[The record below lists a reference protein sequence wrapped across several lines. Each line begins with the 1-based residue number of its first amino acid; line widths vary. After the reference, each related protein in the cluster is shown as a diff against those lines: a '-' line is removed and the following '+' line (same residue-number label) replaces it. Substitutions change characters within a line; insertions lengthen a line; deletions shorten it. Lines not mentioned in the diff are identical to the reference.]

1 MNRIYRKLWN
11 ASLGNWV
18 VAPEIARGGGGLG
31 SGVVGSSAARAP
43 ALRLHGV
50 ATALALAWG
59 LAGGAPVALAACVV
73 TIPGAGGTVDCT
85 GTVTSTYSS
94 SVNNITVNVASDA
107 TVYSQTGPALNLAGN
122 NIRFNNYG
130 MVGPTLLGSLVNFTS
145 AVALGNSNNSTV
157 NITNGGLTRAVGDT
171 PQGNLLNL
179 TGMAYEVKNG
189 ANGVVNF
196 TNTGTIDAAPLIT
209 AGILS
214 AADIPGIILYNPLNG
229 APGAGPQVNF
239 TNTLGGFIT
248 GRIAFQGSAA
258 GNTFINAGIL
268 NGSLS
273 MGAGGLTG
281 NKFIAVTGSVV
292 NSGGGVATATGI
304 LGKAGLQFA
313 PAGVVD
319 GGLNGASNTLVLQ
332 NVADAANPGTGP
344 NGTGT
349 VSPTTYKNFPNLKV
363 YSGTWTIQGP
373 LLGAYINP
381 TAELNGGVASIN
393 DALVF
398 GTATVVANGGTLRS
412 QGSPLSLANTFNL
425 GANGLTIDGTSQLT
439 LSGQLG
445 GSGALT
451 KNGAGTLVLD
461 NATNNYIGGT
471 TLNGGTLALGSATA
485 LGNGGLSVTGMS
497 TLQTTT
503 ALSLGTGIDLGA
515 TLGVDAANNLT
526 LSGNITGSGG
536 LAKAG
541 SGALTLTGANNFTGG
556 VNLNA
561 GTLIVASD
569 TALGRGGLTISA
581 TGVTLDNAGTVSL
594 GNSIALGNSQR
605 LALAGSNAMTLS
617 GAISG
622 DFSGLD
628 KYGAADLTLSG
639 ANTFTGGVKLNAG
652 KLIIGGDSALGT
664 GIFNA
669 AAGTTLDANAARTVG
684 NAMTL
689 GGNVTVAGS
698 NNLTLNGP
706 ITGAGGLTKNGAA
719 TLTIAG
725 NNGFQGGVAL
735 NAGTLLLGNNN
746 ALGTGG
752 ALTTAAGTT
761 LGATGTGLTVRNP
774 IGLNGDLSI
783 NGPQNLSL
791 NGVISGSG
799 NLTKNGG
806 SILQLAAAN
815 TFQGNVLLN
824 AGTLYIGSA
833 DALGQGR
840 LIASG
845 GTIDSLSAPTV
856 ANAITLNGA
865 VAVGGLSNLTLQGV
879 IDGNGRLTK
888 GGAADLSLT
897 GVNTYSGGTFLNGGS
912 ITIGNAGA
920 LGSGDLTV
928 GGGASLTGSTPLAL
942 GNAIH
947 LNAGL
952 TLPGSSALTLGGM
965 IDGMAGLTKTGAGT
979 LTLSGANTYGG
990 GTTLNN
996 GTLIVASNT
1005 ALGTGALTAAGGTS
1019 LDSSSAVTLTN
1030 GVNTNFGGLNVLGSH
1045 DLTLKGTI
1053 AGGGGLTKN
1062 GSATLTLAGANT
1074 YAGNTQVN
1082 AGALLVDGSVSGTVT
1097 ANNGGTLGGIGRIA
1111 GDVEIASGATLSPGH
1126 GGPGTLTVGGNLTL
1140 QANSAT
1146 SFELGQAGVVGG
1158 ASNDLVSVR
1167 GNLTL
1172 GGALTA
1178 NAASAGWY
1186 RLFNYDGSL
1195 SGSFASTQVNST
1207 QSGFTPRSHSLDTGT
1222 TGQINLSV
1230 VAAGQSLQFWNGG
1243 QTSGNGSITGGAG
1256 TWSLAGTNWTDS
1268 AGTATQGWNGSVAV
1282 FGGSAGGNVA
1292 VAGAQSFDT
1301 LQFSTDGYNLTGGSL
1316 AFSPASGTQGTINTD
1331 AGISAAIATTLVDG
1345 SGTSLLKVG
1354 GGTLT
1359 LSGVNTYS
1367 GGTTVAEGTL
1377 VAASNNA
1384 LGAGAVT
1391 VDNTAGRNAI
1401 LQINSGV
1408 TLANTVTLTHGGG
1421 LNNAG
1426 TLAGNLLM
1434 DTSSANRVQLQAGSQ
1449 ILGNLNLGG
1458 NVGST
1463 LTLEAAGNAQ
1473 QLHSQAVRGST
1484 TLAGE
1489 LVKIGTGTW
1498 VLDQD
1503 LTPAATTIASGTL
1516 QLGNGGTAGS
1526 LGAGGVT
1533 NNGTLAIARSDAIT
1547 LANPITGSGN
1557 LVQQGA
1563 GTTTLTGTNTYT
1575 GGTTISAGK
1584 LIASAASL
1592 GSGAIANN
1600 AALELNQATDA
1611 TLTQAISGTGSLT
1624 KTGAGSLTLA
1634 GVNTYS
1640 GGTVINT
1647 GKLVASVASLGNGAI
1662 ANNAALELNQA
1673 TDATLAQAIGG
1684 TGSLIKTGAGS
1695 LTLTGANSYTGG
1707 TAINAGRLVASVAN
1721 LGSGAIANNA
1731 VLELNQASDAT
1742 LAQAIGGNGSLIKT
1756 GAGSLTLAGVNTY
1769 SGGTAINA
1777 GKLVASVANLGSGAI
1792 ANNAALEL
1800 NQATDATLA
1809 QTIGG
1814 TGSLTKTGAG
1824 SLTLAGANTYT
1835 GGTAINAGKLVA
1847 SVASLGSGAIAN
1859 NAALEL
1865 NQATDATLAQ
1875 AISGNGSLTKT
1886 GAGRLTL
1893 TGDSSAYTGN
1903 TLLNAGTLA
1912 LNTGAALGG
1921 KLTVASGASLSG
1933 GGAVGSLTLAGGS
1946 IVAPGSAGASGH
1958 AYGTLTVNGDL
1969 TFQAG
1974 SSYQVHAD
1982 PGSSASDRI
1991 AVTGTASLAG
2001 GVLHVGPEAGF
2012 DAARTY
2018 TILTANA
2025 VNGTFNT
2032 VSSNYAYLNPSL
2044 SYGDQQVQLQLER
2057 KQTTPNKPIAFADAA
2072 TTSNQRAV
2080 ANALDSLP
2088 SGNALHK
2095 YILTLPEGMPPDVFN
2110 SLSGE
2115 AHASVVSS
2123 LLGGATSPRT
2133 LPMQRLRANLNAGM
2147 SPGSPTAQAGG
2158 PLPAS
2163 ALPSSN
2169 AQPAWAELVGNW
2181 QTQKENGNAAQVRQH
2196 TGGLFI
2202 GADHEVGRSGWRLG
2216 AAVGYTD
2223 SKINVDDRSSQADV
2237 SGYSATLY
2245 GGKSFEVGAG
2255 KLNFLA
2261 GAAYTWHDVSTKRY
2275 ATVASGQEKLTA
2287 DYGANTTQLFT
2298 ELGYSMALT
2307 DSTRIEPFVGV
2318 AWNDLRTRGFSE
2330 SGGSAALNGQGSS
2343 DKQTSSTLGL
2353 RTQIDFNVGRS
2364 EARLHAMAG
2373 WRHAFGGLTP
2383 QTTMAFE
2390 GSQAFTVAGT
2400 PIARNSAQAEL
2411 GAEVAV
2417 SRDTTMALTYNGQY
2431 GGGNREHAGSLN
2443 VRWRY

>member
-1 MNRIYRKLWN
+1 MNRIYRTLWN
-11 ASLGNWV
+11 ASLGSWV
-18 VAPEIARGGGGLG
+18 AAPEIARGGGGLG
-31 SGVVGSSAARAP
+31 TGVVGTRAARGP

-59 LAGGAPVALAACVV
+59 LAGGAPVALAACVS
-73 TIPGAGGTVDCT
+73 TIPGANGIVDCT

-94 SVNNITVNVASDA
+94 PDNNITVNVANGA
-107 TVYSQTGPALNLAGN
+107 TVYSLTGSALNLNGN

-130 MVGPTLLGSLVNFTS
+130 IVGPTLLGSLVNFTS
-145 AVALGNSNNSTV
+145 GVVLGNANNSLGV
-157 NITNGGLTRAVGDT
+157 AITNSGIARAVGDV
-171 PQGNLLNL
+171 QSGNLLNL
-179 TGMAYEVKNG
+179 TGMAYEVRNG

-209 AGILS
+209 AGMLS

-239 TNTLGGFIT
+239 VNTLNAFIT

-281 NKFIAVTGSVV
+281 NKFIAVTGSSV
-292 NSGGGVATATGI
+292 NSGGGIATATGI
-304 LGKAGLQFA
+304 LGKPGLQFA
-313 PAGVVD
+313 PAGIID
-319 GGLNGASNTLVLQ
+319 GGLNGASNTLLLQ
-332 NVADAANPGTGP
+332 NVADALNPGTGP

-349 VSPTTYKNFPNLKV
+349 VSPANYKNFPNLKV
-363 YSGTWTIQGP
+363 NSGTWTIQGS
-373 LLGAYINP
+373 LLDAYVNP

-398 GTATVVANGGTLRS
+398 GTATVAANGGTLRALA
-412 QGSPLSLANTFNL
+412 GPLNLANAFVL
-425 GANGLTIDGTSQLT
+425 GTGGLTIEAFNQLT
-439 LSGQLG
+439 LSGQLS
-445 GSGALT
+445 GSGTLT
-451 KNGAGTLVLD
+451 KNGTGILVLD
-461 NATNNYIGGT
+461 NAANDYSGGT
-471 TLNGGTLALGSATA
+471 TLNNGTLVLSSAAALGR
-485 LGNGGLSVTGMS
+485 GGLSVNGAS
-497 TLQTTT
+497 ALQTTT
-503 ALSLGTGIDLGA
+503 ALSLATDIDLGA
-515 TLGVDAANNLT
+515 TLSMNVANNLT

-536 LAKAG
+536 LAKTG
-541 SGALTLTGANNFTGG
+541 SGALFLTGANHFSGG
-556 VNLNA
+556 VNLTA
-561 GTLIVASD
+561 GSLLVASN
-569 TALGRGGLTISA
+569 TALGSGGLTLGAS
-581 TGVTLDNAGTVSL
+581 GLSLDSTAAVSL
-594 GNSIALGNSQR
+594 GNGIALGSNQR
-605 LALAGSNAMTLS
+605 LILAGSNALTLS
-617 GAISG
+617 GPISG
-622 DFSGLD
+622 NASGLD
-628 KYGAADLTLSG
+628 KNGAADLTLSG

-652 KLIIGGDSALGT
+652 KLIIGRDSALGIGT
-664 GIFNA
+664 FNA
-669 AAGTTLDANAARTVG
+669 AAGTILDANAARTVT

-698 NNLTLNGP
+698 NGLTLNGV
-706 ITGAGGLTKNGAA
+706 ISGTGGLTKNGAA
-719 TLTIAG
+719 TLTLAG

-735 NAGTLLLGNNN
+735 NAGTLLLGNAN
-746 ALGTGG
+746 ALGTG

-761 LGATGTGLTVRNP
+761 LGAANTGQTVRNP
-774 IGLNGDLSI
+774 IGLNGDLTIS
-783 NGPQNLSL
+783 GQQNLSL

-799 NLTKNGG
+799 NLTKNGN

-815 TFQGNVLLN
+815 IFQGNTLLN
-824 AGTLYIGSA
+824 AGTLYIGNA

-840 LIASG
+840 LIAAG
-845 GTIDSLSAPTV
+845 GTIDSMSPQTV

-865 VAVGGLSNLTLQGV
+865 VAVGGLSNLALQGV
-879 IDGNGRLTK
+879 IDGSGSLTK

-912 ITIGNAGA
+912 IAINNAGA
-920 LGSGDLTV
+920 LGSGDLTI
-928 GGGASLTGSTPLAL
+928 GGAASLTGSAPLAL
-942 GNAIH
+942 GNAMH

-952 TLPGSSALTLGGM
+952 TLPGSDALTFGGM
-965 IDGMAGLTKTGAGT
+965 IDGMAGLSKTGTGA

-990 GTTLNN
+990 GTALNN

-1005 ALGTGALTAAGGTS
+1005 ALGTGALTAAGGTW
-1019 LDSSSAVTLTN
+1019 LDSSAAVTLTN
-1030 GVNTNFGGLNVLGSH
+1030 AVNTSLGGLNVLGSH
-1045 DLTLKGTI
+1045 DLTLKGAI

-1074 YAGNTQVN
+1074 YGGNTQVY
-1082 AGALLVDGSVSGTVT
+1082 AGALLVDGSVSGAVT
-1097 ANNGGTLGGIGRIA
+1097 ANSGGTLGGIGRIA

-1126 GGPGTLTVGGNLTL
+1126 GGPGTLTVDGNLTL
-1140 QANSAT
+1140 QATSAT
-1146 SFELGQAGVVGG
+1146 RFELGQAGVVGG
-1158 ASNDLVSVR
+1158 TSNDLVSVG

-1172 GGALTA
+1172 GGTLTA

-1186 RLFNYDGSL
+1186 RLFNYDGNL
-1195 SGSFASTQVNST
+1195 SGNFASTQVNST
-1207 QSGFTPRSHSLDTGT
+1207 QSGFTPGSHSLDMGT
-1222 TGQINLSV
+1222 AGQITLSV
-1230 VAAGQSLQFWNGG
+1230 MGAGQSLQFWNGG
-1243 QTSGNGSITGGAG
+1243 QTSGNGSIAGGAG
-1256 TWSLAGTNWTDS
+1256 TWSSSGTNWTDS
-1268 AGTATQGWNGSVAV
+1268 TGTATQGWNGSVAV
-1282 FGGSAGGNVA
+1282 FGGSAGGNVT

-1301 LQFSTDGYNLTGGSL
+1301 LQFSTNGYNLAGGSL
-1316 AFSPASGTQGTINTD
+1316 AFSPFSGTQGTINTD

-1359 LSGVNTYS
+1359 LSGANTYS

-1377 VAASNNA
+1377 VAANNNA

-1426 TLAGNLLM
+1426 TLAGNLLL
-1434 DTSSANRVQLQAGSQ
+1434 DSSSANHVKLQAGSQ
-1449 ILGNLNLGG
+1449 ILGNLDLGS
-1458 NVGST
+1458 NVGSS

-1484 TLAGE
+1484 TLAGG
-1489 LVKIGTGTW
+1489 LVKSGTGTW

-1503 LTPAATTIASGTL
+1503 LTPAATTIANGTL
-1516 QLGNGGTAGS
+1516 QLGNGGTVGS
-1526 LGAGGVT
+1526 LGAGGVA

-1547 LANPITGSGN
+1547 LANPITGTGN

-1563 GTTTLTGTNTYT
+1563 GTTTLTGANNYT

-1592 GSGAIANN
+1592 GSGAITNNAALELNQASDATLAQAIGGSGSLTKTGAGSLTLAGANTYAGGTIINAGKLIASAANLGSGAIANN
-1600 AALELNQATDA
+1600 AALELNQASDA
-1611 TLTQAISGTGSLT
+1611 TLAQAISGTGSLT

-1634 GVNTYS
+1634 GANTS
-1640 GGTVINT
+1640 TGNT
-1647 GKLVASVASLGNGAI
+1647 
-1662 ANNAALELNQA
+1662 
-1673 TDATLAQAIGG
+1673 T
-1684 TGSLIKTGAGS
+1684 
-1695 LTLTGANSYTGG
+1695 
-1707 TAINAGRLVASVAN
+1707 
-1721 LGSGAIANNA
+1721 
-1731 VLELNQASDAT
+1731 
-1742 LAQAIGGNGSLIKT
+1742 
-1756 GAGSLTLAGVNTY
+1756 
-1769 SGGTAINA
+1769 INA
-1777 GKLVASVANLGSGAI
+1777 GKLIASVASLGSGAI

-1800 NQATDATLA
+1800 NQASDATLA
-1809 QTIGG
+1809 QAIGG

-1824 SLTLAGANTYT
+1824 SLTLAGANTYA
-1835 GGTAINAGKLVA
+1835 GGTIINAGKLIA
-1847 SVASLGSGAIAN
+1847 SVANLGSGAITN

-1865 NQATDATLAQ
+1865 NQASDATLAQ
-1875 AISGNGSLTKT
+1875 AIGGTGSLTKT
-1886 GAGRLTL
+1886 GSGRLTL
-1893 TGDSSAYTGN
+1893 TGDSSAFAGSTQ
-1903 TLLNAGTLA
+1903 LNAGALA
-1912 LNTGAALGG
+1912 LNAGAALGG
-1921 KLTVASGASLSG
+1921 NLTVASGASLSG
-1933 GGAVGSLTLAGGS
+1933 SGAIGSTTLASGS
-1946 IVAPGSAGASGH
+1946 VIAPGSTGPSGH
-1958 AYGTLTVNGDL
+1958 AHGTLTVNGDL
-1969 TFQAG
+1969 TFLAG

-1982 PGSSASDRI
+1982 PTSNASDRI
-1991 AVTGTASLAG
+1991 AVSGTASLAG

-2012 DAARTY
+2012 DAAKTY

-2025 VNGTFNT
+2025 VHGTFNT

-2044 SYGDQQVQLQLER
+2044 SYGELQVKLQLER
-2057 KQTTPNKPIAFADAA
+2057 KQTAPSTPVAFADAA
-2072 TTSNQRAV
+2072 ITSNQRSV

-2088 SGNALHK
+2088 SGSALHK
-2095 YILTLPEGMPPDVFN
+2095 YILTLPEGAPPEVFN

-2123 LLGGATSPRT
+2123 LLGSTSSPRT
-2133 LPMQRLRANLNAGM
+2133 LPLQRLRTNLNAGM
-2147 SPGSPTAQAGG
+2147 SPGAPTAQAGG
-2158 PLPAS
+2158 PLPAQ

-2181 QTQKENGNAAQVRQH
+2181 QTLKENGNAAQVRQH

-2202 GADHEVGRSGWRLG
+2202 GADHEVGHSGWRLG

-2223 SKINVDDRSSQADV
+2223 SKVNVDDRSSQADV

-2245 GGKSFEVGAG
+2245 GGKSFAVGAG

-2261 GAAYTWHDVSTKRY
+2261 GAAYTWHDVNTKRY
-2275 ATVASGQEKLTA
+2275 ATVAGTQEKLTA

-2298 ELGYSMALT
+2298 ELGYSMPLT
-2307 DSTRIEPFVGV
+2307 DSTRIEPFVGF
-2318 AWNDLRTRGFSE
+2318 AWSDLRTRGFSE
-2330 SGGSAALNGQGSS
+2330 SGGSAALNGHSSS

-2353 RTQIDFNVGRS
+2353 RTQTDFNVGRS

-2400 PIARNSAQAEL
+2400 PIARNAALAEL

-2417 SRDTTMALTYNGQY
+2417 SRDTTLALSYNGQY